1 MGCKLN
7 FTETSSLLKQFRNQG
22 YKCVSFQEIADIYV
36 INTCSVTK
44 NADKEFRNVINIAL
58 KKNSKAFIVAIGCY
72 AQVQSQEVAYI
83 EGVDLVLGSS
93 EKFKITDYLQD
104 LSKKDVGEV
113 HSCNIESINLYV
125 NSCSIGNRT
134 RAFLKVQDGC
144 DYSCSY
150 CTIPLA
156 RGKSRSDNVKNV
168 LKNAKEIAKS
178 GVKEIV
184 LTGIN
189 IGDYG
194 KNSFENKKGTHTFLE
209 LIEALDK
216 IEQIKRL
223 RISSIEPNLLNND
236 TILLI
241 AKSKKFVPHF
251 HIPLQSGS
259 NDILRNMRRR
269 YLKDLYAEKVEKIKY
284 FLPQACIG
292 TDVIV
297 GFPGESNEHFMK
309 TFHFLSE
316 IKISYLHV
324 FTYSQ
329 RENTESFRMHG
340 IIPKNICNK
349 RNNILRN
356 LSEIKRNKFY
366 ESQIG
371 TAHTVLIENEKR
383 EGFLYGF
390 TDNYIRVKIP
400 WNEAFPNSLQNVK
413 LKTIDSNGIM
423 LIEKIL

>member
-7 FTETSSLLKQFRNQG
+7 LTETTSLSKQFRNKG
-22 YKCVSFQEIADIYV
+22 YKCVSFQETADIYV
-36 INTCSVTK
+36 INTCSITK
-44 NADKEFRNVINIAL
+44 NADKEFRYVISIAL
-58 KKNSKAFIVAIGCY
+58 KKNYKAFIVAIGCY
-72 AQVQSQEVAYI
+72 AQVQPQEISYI

-113 HSCNIESINLYV
+113 YSCEIESVNLYV
-125 NSCSIGNRT
+125 NSYSIGNRT

-144 DYSCSY
+144 DYPCSY

-156 RGKSRSDNVKNV
+156 RGKSRSDKRQNV
-168 LKNAKEIAKS
+168 LKNVKEIAKS
-178 GVKEIV
+178 GVKEVV

-194 KNSFENKKGTHTFLE
+194 KVAIENKKTTHTFFE

-216 IEQIKRL
+216 VEQIKRL

-259 NDILRNMRRR
+259 NEILRNMRRR
-269 YLKDLYAEKVEKIKY
+269 YLRDLYAEKVEKIKY
-284 FLPQACIG
+284 FMPQACIG

-309 TFHFLSE
+309 TFHFLNE

-324 FTYSQ
+324 FTYSE

-340 IIPKNICNK
+340 IIPKYIRHK
-349 RNNILRN
+349 RNQILRN
-356 LSEIKRNKFY
+356 LSKIKRNKFY

-371 TAHTVLIENEKR
+371 TEHTVLIENDKK

-390 TDNYIRVKIP
+390 TDNYIKIKIP
-400 WNEAFPNSLQNVK
+400 WNEAIPNSLQNVK
-413 LKTIDSNGIM
+413 LKTLDSNGIM